1 MTSLRTLSP
10 QQQAVVD
17 FVREGQGS
25 AFVQARAGTGKTS
38 TMIEALQ
45 QTQGYVSFAAYN
57 NKIAKEIG
65 QKVAGLNLGNRVRVG
80 TFHSFGLSCWKR
92 AYPKVKFGPEADDEK
107 YAMSIEQ
114 MKKHAVPEPLHSF
127 VMKLV
132 SHAKGAALGLYG
144 QVEDR
149 SRWHAIIDHH
159 DMAYDLDDEF
169 NFVKTSTSDQVDN
182 TSKMIE
188 MGIDFAIR
196 TLNWHRSLGGKI
208 INFDDMVYLPVVSGV
223 RPFEVDYIFVDEA
236 QDTNPAR
243 RALARKMLKRNG
255 RALFVGDDRQAIY
268 GFTGA
273 DSDAIDQI
281 MSDFNCQ
288 VLPLTV
294 TYRCPKAVVREANRL
309 VPDIEAH
316 ESAPEGR
323 VERTTYSN
331 AIDGTVEQG
340 FYDLVSNPSEVVSYI
355 LQPTDAIICRN
366 TKPLIQ
372 TAYTL
377 IKRGIACHVE
387 GRDIG
392 AGLIKLIDRY
402 KVKSIASLRDKLQ
415 TYMEA
420 QTQKLIAKGKEVQAE
435 ALKDRVETIFV
446 IMDSTNPG
454 SVNELKARVTS
465 MFLDSENEAKP
476 TLTLCTAHRS
486 KGREWPRV
494 FILGKEKYMPSPF
507 ARQAWQLKQEQN
519 LEYVAITRAQKELIY
534 VSAPLD

>member
-1 MTSLRTLSP
+1 MTRTLSP
-10 QQQAVVD
+10 QQAAVVD
-17 FVREGQGS
+17 FVRNGTGS

-45 QTQGYVSFAAYN
+45 QTSGYVSFAAYN
-57 NKIAKEIG
+57 NKIAKEISG
-65 QKVAGLNLGNRVRVG
+65 KVAALNLGNRVRVG

-107 YAMSIEQ
+107 YAMSVEQ
-114 MKKHAVPEPLHSF
+114 MKKHDVPEPLHSF

-159 DMAYDLDDEF
+159 DMAYDLDDAS
-169 NFVKTSTSDQVDN
+169 NDSSVDQTEN
-182 TSKMIE
+182 ASKLIQT
-188 MGIDFAIR
+188 GIDFAIR

-223 RPFEVDYIFVDEA
+223 RPFEVDYIFIDEA

-281 MSDFNCQ
+281 MRDFNCQ

-294 TYRCPKAVVREANRL
+294 TYRCPKAVVAEANKL

-316 ESAPEGR
+316 PSAPHGMIQRDTYESVVGGQSR
-323 VERTTYSN
+323 VVNGVELAVNGVAFDWGLRT
-331 AIDGTVEQG
+331 D
-340 FYDLVSNPSEVVSYI
+340 
-355 LQPTDAIICRN
+355 DAIICRN

-372 TAYTL
+372 AAYTL

-402 KVKSIASLRDKLQ
+402 KVKSVASLRDKLQ
-415 TYMEA
+415 IYMEA
-420 QTQKLIAKGKEVQAE
+420 QTQKLIAKGKEVQAD

-446 IMDSTNPG
+446 IMDSQPPVTT
-454 SVNELKARVTS
+454 VDELRARVRA
-465 MFLDSENEAKP
+465 MFLDGEDEAKP

-494 FILGKEKYMPSPF
+494 FILGREKYMPSPF
-507 ARQAWQLKQEQN
+507 ARQAWQLLQENN
-519 LEYVAITRAQKELIY
+519 LIYVSVTRAQRELIY